1 MGDVV
6 PYLAA
11 GGCLLAV
18 MGFLTWLK
26 GVVRRR
32 GLAGSAM
39 RGALAAYEEAMRV
52 TAHDSHHEVRAAAE
66 RQAPAGASGDPR
78 RRLRFRRQTPAAA
91 CSSGPDS
98 PRQWIDDAHA
108 TCAQIGLGT
117 GAATATPRAPHPPHA
132 TGRGRR

>member
-1 MGDVV
+1 MGEVV
-6 PYLAA
+6 PYLVV

-18 MGFLTWLK
+18 TGFLTWVK

-66 RQAPAGASGDPR
+66 RQVPAGTPGDPR
-78 RRLRFRRQTPAAA
+78 RRLWFRP
-91 CSSGPDS
+91 
-98 PRQWIDDAHA
+98 
-108 TCAQIGLGT
+108 
-117 GAATATPRAPHPPHA
+117 
-132 TGRGRR
+132 

>member
-1 MGDVV
+1 MGEFV
-6 PYLAA
+6 PYLVA

-18 MGFLTWLK
+18 MCVLTWFK

-66 RQAPAGASGDPR
+66 RQARAGAPGDPHR
-78 RRLRFRRQTPAAA
+78 RVRFRR
-91 CSSGPDS
+91 
-98 PRQWIDDAHA
+98 
-108 TCAQIGLGT
+108 
-117 GAATATPRAPHPPHA
+117 
-132 TGRGRR
+132 